1 VFLAPSSS
9 PSFSFFFSALRSRA
23 DERLKLLGAALAGH
37 LAQREAEAAGSK
49 PGATRAASSNVL
61 FKELCG
67 SLSSELDDAFLR
79 AMFAYIANG
88 DWQDVLDE
96 VGLPLKDR
104 LAVAIRFL
112 PDDEVR
118 VSLHCATF

>member
-1 VFLAPSSS
+1 
-9 PSFSFFFSALRSRA
+9 
-23 DERLKLLGAALAGH
+23 LLGAALAGH
-37 LAQREAEAAGSK
+37 LAQREAEAAG
-49 PGATRAASSNVL
+49 TVL

-67 SLSSELDDAFLR
+67 SLSSELDDPFLR

-112 PDDEVR
+112 PDDEV
-118 VSLHCATF
+118 